1 MTGTLQ
7 RSFAGGRAA
16 VYAVPDEGMAALVQL
31 GMAALVLRPGA
42 ELGPEELTAVREAQR
57 DLGTNTTYTRC

>member
-16 VYAVPDEGMAALVQL
+16 VYAVPDEGMAVVLL

-57 DLGTNTTYTRC
+57 DLGTNTTYTRR